1 MAVIGVRP
9 VLLKACSLVEPCSR
23 AFPNFEKTRKA
34 GTERRTG
41 FMPFFYSFF
50 YRDAQ
55 SIYLLNCHLELDG
68 TKRVL
73 GPSTVHTQVSLSP
86 LTTLSWET
94 TQPAQAK

>member
-9 VLLKACSLVEPCSR
+9 ALLKACSLVEPCSR
-23 AFPNFEKTRKA
+23 AFPSFEKPEKRKPNA
-34 GTERRTG
+34 GQGLCHSLIR
-41 FMPFFYSFF
+41 FF

-55 SIYLLNCHLELDG
+55 SIYLLNCRLELDG

-86 LTTLSWET
+86 LTTSSWET
-94 TQPAQAK
+94 TQPARA